1 MTSSLDSAYPAATAT
16 PRYFFWSACAIPLLI
31 LSGFAM
37 VSTAPVLLIAYGAL
51 LDRRL
56 HTLRLWAAPVVL
68 VFATA
73 FIGWALRGDLGISLT
88 STLNPLMTGAIVA
101 AALVLVGRIILFNRK
116 ALF

>member
-1 MTSSLDSAYPAATAT
+1 MTASLDPHPATATT

-37 VSTAPVLLIAYGAL
+37 VGTAPVLLVAYGAL

-68 VFATA
+68 VFVAA

-101 AALVLVGRIILFNRK
+101 AALVLIAGIILFNRK
-116 ALF
+116 ARS